1 MHFSRRRIIGGCVAA
16 AAALAPAA
24 AQAAEPPRADPW
36 QRTVERQLNAAALG
50 LPGDASAP
58 RLARAAIGR
67 SQAQLGLRGSH
78 GRLRLVRS
86 LDTGGVR
93 RLTFEQTLGG
103 LRVLWS
109 QVDVAIARGGVAS
122 VSGTTVRLSSRVLP
136 DRRRLSA
143 RRARDIATRSVPG
156 RDSAI
161 APQLVAYAGEPDAP
175 RDPRRAYVVQVT
187 PEEQTGDEQQSVA
200 VVVDAATGEVLMRRA
215 GTVALPGRQAA
226 DGPTARAAATTTT
239 LYQIANFAKQPG
251 ENNYAYGKTDRTVN
265 TNGSPYGF
273 GEDVE
278 PFTTT
283 YNGYDPALNALSNS
297 MLSVGWYHCVVRDYC
312 GRDGGNPGPGGGD
325 FNRFFVVGNWNDGGE
340 TDASQ
345 YQADDEHIMIGK
357 SDTND
362 RDVLAHEFGH
372 LIDHHYRDDYLSTFE
387 GRTVKEALADMFFI
401 DAMRSAQYDDGTG
414 YRIFS
419 GHTKSILAGPHSMSE
434 YSCTTTDEHDNSS
447 ILTHAYWVMADLL
460 GPTSV
465 DHDRAGRI
473 LTFIPWALPAKRT
486 FGSVRTAFKNSARAL
501 YGTEAEAAV
510 NQAFDHVN
518 VYEGTQHLSRC
529 PQAPPP
535 PPPICDIKPWLPQC
549 NVIIAPPPTA
559 DAAARVSGTSAARP
573 KVERRP
579 RTPRR

>member
-1 MHFSRRRIIGGCVAA
+1 MQFSRRRIIGSCLAA
-16 AAALAPAA
+16 AAMLAPAA

-36 QRTVERQLNAAALG
+36 QRTVERQLDAATLG

-58 RLARAAIGR
+58 RLARAGIAQ

-78 GRLRLVRS
+78 GGLQLARS
-86 LDTGGVR
+86 LDTDGFR

-109 QVDVAIARGGVAS
+109 QVDVAVGRDGIS
-122 VSGTTVRLSSRVLP
+122 SISGTTVRLSSRVLP
-136 DRRRLSA
+136 DRRRLTG
-143 RRARDIATRSVPG
+143 RRARDIAMRAVPG

-187 PEEQTGDEQQSVA
+187 PGEQTGDEQQSVA
-200 VVVDAATGEVLMRRA
+200 VVIDAATGEVLMRRA
-215 GTVALPGRQAA
+215 GTVALPDRQIAS
-226 DGPTARAAATTTT
+226 GPTARAAATTT

-251 ENNYAYGKTDRTVN
+251 ENNYPYGKTDRTVN
-265 TNGSPYGF
+265 TNGNPYGF
-273 GEDVE
+273 GEDVD

-283 YNGYDPALNALSNS
+283 YNGFDTALTPLSNS
-297 MLSVGWYHCVVRDYC
+297 MLSLGWYHCVVRDYC

-325 FNRFFVVGNWNDGGE
+325 FNRFFVVGNWNDGGN

-345 YQADDEHIMIGK
+345 YQSSDEHILIGK
-357 SDTND
+357 ADTND

-372 LIDHHYRDDYLSTFE
+372 LIDHHYRDDYLSSFE
-387 GRTVKEALADMFFI
+387 GQTVKEALADMFFI
-401 DAMRSAQYDDGTG
+401 DAMRSAQYDDGSG

-419 GHTKSILAGPHSMSE
+419 GHTQAILAGPHTMAG

-460 GPTSV
+460 GGPTSV

-473 LTFIPWALPAKRT
+473 LTYIPWALPAKRT
-486 FGSVRTAFKNSARAL
+486 FGSVRTAFKNAARGL
-501 YGTEAEAAV
+501 YGAEAEAAV

-529 PQAPPP
+529 PQPPPP

-549 NVIIAPPPTA
+549 EEMITAPATGT
-559 DAAARVSGTSAARP
+559 AAARGSRPAATAP
-573 KVERRP
+573 AA
-579 RTPRR
+579 RTPRS